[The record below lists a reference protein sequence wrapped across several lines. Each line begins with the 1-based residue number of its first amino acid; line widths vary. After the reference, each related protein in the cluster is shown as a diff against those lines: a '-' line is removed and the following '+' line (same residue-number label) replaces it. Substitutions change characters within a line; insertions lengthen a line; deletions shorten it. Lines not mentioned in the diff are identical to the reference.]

1 MQTKTKS
8 EQSKRK
14 SCVTWTVLYFAC
26 RWLYWFHLW
35 CVCHLCGIHV
45 VSFHAERR
53 PRSGSFLQ
61 RWQKT
66 SRHIQRPLALN
77 EQNVWA
83 GFSEDLRELSRRAA
97 SKADAGSPRA
107 RSVTAPTLASSRS
120 TKSHHSSDTTA
131 DGLLGPVMHRLA
143 DYSVCCS
150 VKVRITRRST
160 IWCYHKTSYCDFYNI
175 LRYAQYGNYIY
186 RDSKLNF
193 VNICFSQ

>member
-35 CVCHLCGIHV
+35 CVCHLSGIHV

-120 TKSHHSSDTTA
+120 TKHEVASQQWNHCWWFTRTCNAPISWLFS
-131 DGLLGPVMHRLA
+131 LLFSKGENHQTVHDMML
-143 DYSVCCS
+143 SQN
-150 VKVRITRRST
+150 
-160 IWCYHKTSYCDFYNI
+160 FL
-175 LRYAQYGNYIY
+175 LRF
-186 RDSKLNF
+186 L
-193 VNICFSQ
+193 